1 MELRTLRYVVTLAE
15 ELHFGRA
22 ARRSFISAQP
32 FGQAVGRLERELG
45 YRLFER
51 TSRRVALTSAG
62 ERFVARVRTILA
74 GVDAL
79 TDLGDVADLVDLA
92 AAPTGVG
99 PAVCLGG
106 EVTVG
111 VLGFGLAERWRPL
124 RRLVSDLEPELVI
137 GHRDLDM
144 PGQYDAVLR
153 GEVDVGMVLD
163 LGPVD
168 GLVFDRVLSMAPV
181 AVVPSDSELAGAD
194 RLSPGDL
201 RGCPS
206 VSMAAP
212 LSWAEAWAGF
222 GLDIAVAGRAASPV
236 VAGPVVRTPAAVPA
250 AVATTGRVGLHL
262 DAARRFFPHPDVRFV
277 PIDGPRGEI
286 SIATREGDDRPGVR
300 AFRRAAQVLA
310 RS

>member
-1 MELRTLRYVVTLAE
+1 MDLRALRYAVTLAE

-22 ARRSFISAQP
+22 ARRHYISAQP
-32 FGQAVGRLERELG
+32 FGQVVGRLERELG

-51 TSRRVALTSAG
+51 TSRRVTPTEAG

-74 GVDAL
+74 GVDGL
-79 TDLGDVADLVDLA
+79 TDLGDLADLA

-99 PAVCLGG
+99 PAGCLGR

-124 RRLVSDLEPELVI
+124 RRLVSDQLPELVI

-144 PGQYDAVLR
+144 PGQYDAVRR
-153 GEVDVGMVLD
+153 GEVDVGVVLD

-181 AVVPSDSELAGAD
+181 AVVPSDSDLAGAD
-194 RLSPGDL
+194 RLSAGDL
-201 RGCPS
+201 HGCPS
-206 VSMAAP
+206 VSVAAP
-212 LSWAEAWAGF
+212 RSWAEAWAGF
-222 GLDIAVAGRAASPV
+222 GLDVAVVGRAAGRV
-236 VAGPVVRTPAAVPA
+236 VAGPVVRNPAAVPA

-286 SIATREGDDRPGVR
+286 SIATREGDERPAVR

-310 RS
+310 RR